1 MINKIQ
7 NKHTLKTKHKYKFKG
22 GTPEGVVACFAFS
35 AGCFALRYA
44 IIKIGEKTVGTCKVC
59 KKVIRDEMGKSL
71 LNGGDRNIKY
81 EIGSMNCPGLGIGH
95 YDLNKEMPICPDCWS
110 KMIRER
116 VRHAQGPQGAR
127 QSNGEGTGEEEKRA
141 RLCRRKRAPSP
152 YNIFVKEKYAEI
164 KASNP
169 ELDRTQIFSEIARM
183 WQEEK
188 AARVEPENVKEPD
201 QEDEES
207 KYKQKKITEY
217 FKKNSNSPSRN
228 SPSRNSPSRNSPSRN
243 SPSRN
248 SPSRN
253 SPKFL
258 DGNRRNDKIK
268 EEINKNYP
276 ELTSIQKNKLYETLL
291 KTELHWKKGGKK
303 EEKKEGKRRKKGGKK
318 EEKNYTK

>member
-1 MINKIQ
+1 MINNIL
-7 NKHTLKTKHKYKFKG
+7 NRHTLQKDKFNG
-22 GTPEGVVACFAFS
+22 GTLEGAVACFAFS

-81 EIGSMNCPGLGIGH
+81 EIGTIMCAVGIGQ

-116 VRHAQGPQGAR
+116 ISIQ
-127 QSNGEGTGEEEKRA
+127 RA
-141 RLCRRKRAPSP
+141 RLCRRTGSP
-152 YNIFVKEKYAEI
+152 VPQWFDE
-164 KASNP
+164 
-169 ELDRTQIFSEIARM
+169 
-183 WQEEK
+183 
-188 AARVEPENVKEPD
+188 
-201 QEDEES
+201 EDEES
-207 KYKQKKITEY
+207 KYKQKKITKY

-228 SPSRNSPSRNSPSRN
+228 SPSRNSPTRNSPSRN
-243 SPSRN
+243 SPTRN

-258 DGNRRNDKIK
+258 DGNRINDKIK

-303 EEKKEGKRRKKGGKK
+303 EEKSRKKVGKKVEKRRKKGGKK
-318 EEKNYTK
+318 EEKRRKKNYTK